1 VLHAAKKSR
10 PPREGAQM
18 EQDWTAQEARPVI
31 TVAGHRRTAPAM
43 NPLAQSIGSQ
53 RKKIA
58 SIAGCGVTALLR
70 NHSVSNYNSF
80 DFFIHSSYSKKIM

>member
-1 VLHAAKKSR
+1 VLHAAKKN
-10 PPREGAQM
+10 PGLHVKAQM

-58 SIAGCGVTALLR
+58 SIAGCGVMALERIISRLKTT
-70 NHSVSNYNSF
+70 VG
-80 DFFIHSSYSKKIM
+80 